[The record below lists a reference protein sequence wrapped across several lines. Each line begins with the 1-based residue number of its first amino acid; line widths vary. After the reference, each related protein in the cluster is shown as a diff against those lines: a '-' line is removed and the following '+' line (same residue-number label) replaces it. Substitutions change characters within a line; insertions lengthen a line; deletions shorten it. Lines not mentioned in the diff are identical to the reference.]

1 MPTTQSRDSLPQ
13 RLGQQLLSPLEDALG
28 LVRRY
33 RELDSFQEYIGA
45 NVRLVVPAG
54 LLILVAAIACGL
66 TPIMLLVGVRPAA
79 SLAGL
84 LLAPVL
90 LLGSLYVLA
99 LVFFSWLE
107 ERALAKSLGHRT
119 GSAPGKLARWVKRK
133 LRADL
138 GKAPRVPWL
147 LAALLV
153 IAPLILLA
161 GRAPGAAVP
170 LILLLVAAPILYA
183 RFER

>member
-1 MPTTQSRDSLPQ
+1 MATTQPQDSLPQ

-45 NVRLVVPAG
+45 NIRLVVPAA
-54 LLILVAAIACGL
+54 LLIAVTAIACGL
-66 TPIMLLVGVRPAA
+66 TPIMLLVGARPAA

-84 LLAPVL
+84 LLAPVVL
-90 LLGSLYVLA
+90 FGSLFVLA

-119 GSAPGKLARWVKRK
+119 GPAPGKLARWLKRK

-138 GKAPRVPWL
+138 GKAPRIPWL
-147 LAALLV
+147 LAALFLA
-153 IAPLILLA
+153 APLFLLA
-161 GRAPGAAVP
+161 GHAPGAAVP
-170 LILLLVAAPILYA
+170 LIVLLVAAPILYA
-183 RFER
+183 RFEH

>member
-1 MPTTQSRDSLPQ
+1 MATSHPQDSLPQ

-33 RELDSFQEYIGA
+33 RELESFQSYIAA
-45 NVRLVVPAG
+45 NLRLVAPAIV
-54 LLILVAAIACGL
+54 LILIAAIACGL
-66 TPIMLLVGVRPAA
+66 TPIVLLVGARSAA

-84 LLAPVL
+84 LLAPVAL
-90 LLGSLYVLA
+90 VGSLFVLA

-119 GSAPGKLARWVKRK
+119 GRAPGKLARWLKRR

-147 LAALLV
+147 LAAIFVFL
-153 IAPLILLA
+153 PLALLA
-161 GRAPGAAVP
+161 GEAPGVALP
-170 LILLLVAAPILYA
+170 LIVLLAAAPVAYA
-183 RFER
+183 HFER

>member
-1 MPTTQSRDSLPQ
+1 VATSQPQDSLPH
-13 RLGQQLLSPLEDALG
+13 RLGQQLFSPLEDGLG

-33 RELDSFQEYIGA
+33 RELDSFQDYISA
-45 NVRLVVPAG
+45 NLRLVAPAG
-54 LLILVAAIACGL
+54 ALILVAAIACGL
-66 TPIMLLVGVRPAA
+66 TPIMLLVGARPAA

-84 LLAPVL
+84 LLAPVVL
-90 LLGSLYVLA
+90 FGSLFVLG

-119 GSAPGKLARWVKRK
+119 GPAPGKLARWFKRK

-147 LAALLV
+147 LAAIFV
-153 IAPLILLA
+153 FAPLALLA
-161 GRAPGAAVP
+161 GAAPAVALL
-170 LILLLVAAPILYA
+170 LIVLLVAAPIVYA

>member
-1 MPTTQSRDSLPQ
+1 MASTQPRDSLPQ

-33 RELDSFQEYIGA
+33 RELDSFQDYVRA
-45 NVRLVVPAG
+45 NLRLIAPAG

-66 TPIMLLVGVRPAA
+66 TPIMLLVGTRAAA

-84 LLAPVL
+84 LLAPVAL
-90 LLGSLYVLA
+90 MGSLFVLA

-107 ERALAKSLGHRT
+107 ERALARSLGHRT
-119 GSAPGKLARWVKRK
+119 APAPGKLARWLKRK

-138 GKAPRVPWL
+138 GKAPHVPWL
-147 LAALLV
+147 LAALFVVIPLV
-153 IAPLILLA
+153 LLVGAAPGVALPIIVLLA
-161 GRAPGAAVP
+161 
-170 LILLLVAAPILYA
+170 AAPVAYA
-183 RFER
+183 RLER

>member
-1 MPTTQSRDSLPQ
+1 MASNQPEDSLPQ

-54 LLILVAAIACGL
+54 VLIAVAAIACGL
-66 TPIMLLVGVRPAA
+66 TPIMLLVGARPAA

-84 LLAPVL
+84 LLAPVVL
-90 LLGSLYVLA
+90 FGSLFVLA

-119 GSAPGKLARWVKRK
+119 GPAPGKLARWVKRK

-147 LAALLV
+147 LAALFV
-153 IAPLILLA
+153 VVPLILLA
-161 GRAPGAAVP
+161 EHAPGAAVP
-170 LILLLVAAPILYA
+170 LIVLLIASPIVYA